1 MKKHT
6 LLLLL
11 AFMLFTSATQGQN
24 IGMYNFEEFDLAHKA
39 GVPGVYKMFQDTTG
53 VIWFGSTNG
62 IYRYDGS
69 RIYEF
74 SAEQKTI
81 LGKTNYSFL
90 QAKNGDVIIGSD
102 YGVCRYS
109 LKHNSVKLL
118 VHLNR
123 VFNDRSR
130 FYPICFDE
138 AGSLWFA
145 ASGKG
150 IGVYADEK
158 VIWMANPQ
166 EIPAESV
173 SKISDVFFNQL
184 TGDVYLAG
192 YFNIQTV
199 IFNIHSRT
207 FKPDNL
213 HPTGSFGVSKSKLY
227 RVLSDKILSVDL
239 VTGEKRTYTP
249 SANQALTDNMLYSKS
264 VFSDDEWLWVSLRDG
279 IIPFS
284 VRDGVYG
291 KPFGYVGDTK
301 CSVLRHI
308 SEVFKDKEG
317 NIWICTETNGIKF
330 LNQNHLRK
338 FQYLRD
344 LGSTNNIVMDITPVN
359 DSLLLVCPLV
369 DSPRLVNINTNSHR
383 ALFSTGSIGNSTF
396 SATRISGN
404 TILLLGQTGK
414 VYSFETT
421 TLKLK
426 SVSTSISSIHKI
438 IATPEADRLIISN
451 TYKLYLCKFENGQ
464 IKVEKEM
471 PFGYAAEC
479 IIYNPGTN
487 HIYCSSQDNF
497 TSVSLNTVTI
507 DKTQKPAFGSFIDY
521 AWDKDRTL
529 WLATRSGLQ
538 HYNRE
543 KRLIESFNTTNG
555 LNNDVVYGIRPNH
568 DSTLLFLS
576 TNLGIST
583 FSIASKKIQNFT
595 LSDGL
600 LESEHNGGAT
610 ASDARGNY
618 YFGNIRGIT
627 VFNESISK
635 QSQPAPFL
643 IVQGIFVDDSS
654 YLGNIN
660 PNFIKSIDL
669 YPRNE
674 AFGINFSLLS
684 TSEPAKLIYSYKIEG
699 IDNSFHRS
707 AAATA
712 IRISKPS
719 PGVYTIILRGE
730 ISGGKLIEKRIQLV
744 VHAPFY
750 LKWWFLLPA
759 ILLFHFGVFLIVRQ
773 IIRNRLRKKQQE
785 IDSQRLLYEQKSQI
799 ARELHDNVGARLS
812 MMLNTVDWI
821 GKKSQ
826 IEASDLSEIKEN
838 TKAVIQGLRDA
849 IWVMDKTQIT
859 VEELFDKIKYYSHQI
874 CRNHPATILFNEV
887 THQPVILNT
896 TQALNLFRIF
906 QETINNALKYSE
918 ATQIEISL
926 NYKGENGIVLSIS
939 DNGKGFDPG
948 SVVSGHGL
956 KNMQVRA
963 QEINAGFVLQS
974 AINEGTVIS
983 ITLYIV

>member
-1 MKKHT
+1 M
-6 LLLLL
+6 
-11 AFMLFTSATQGQN
+11 S
-24 IGMYNFEEFDLAHKA
+24 
-39 GVPGVYKMFQDTTG
+39 
-53 VIWFGSTNG
+53 
-62 IYRYDGS
+62 
-69 RIYEF
+69 
-74 SAEQKTI
+74 
-81 LGKTNYSFL
+81 
-90 QAKNGDVIIGSD
+90 
-102 YGVCRYS
+102 
-109 LKHNSVKLL
+109 
-118 VHLNR
+118 
-123 VFNDRSR
+123 
-130 FYPICFDE
+130 
-138 AGSLWFA
+138 
-145 ASGKG
+145 
-150 IGVYADEK
+150 
-158 VIWMANPQ
+158 
-166 EIPAESV
+166 
-173 SKISDVFFNQL
+173 
-184 TGDVYLAG
+184 
-192 YFNIQTV
+192 
-199 IFNIHSRT
+199 
-207 FKPDNL
+207 
-213 HPTGSFGVSKSKLY
+213 
-227 RVLSDKILSVDL
+227 
-239 VTGEKRTYTP
+239 
-249 SANQALTDNMLYSKS
+249 
-264 VFSDDEWLWVSLRDG
+264 
-279 IIPFS
+279 
-284 VRDGVYG
+284 
-291 KPFGYVGDTK
+291 
-301 CSVLRHI
+301 
-308 SEVFKDKEG
+308 
-317 NIWICTETNGIKF
+317 
-330 LNQNHLRK
+330 
-338 FQYLRD
+338 
-344 LGSTNNIVMDITPVN
+344 
-359 DSLLLVCPLV
+359 
-369 DSPRLVNINTNSHR
+369 
-383 ALFSTGSIGNSTF
+383 
-396 SATRISGN
+396 
-404 TILLLGQTGK
+404 
-414 VYSFETT
+414 
-421 TLKLK
+421 
-426 SVSTSISSIHKI
+426 
-438 IATPEADRLIISN
+438 
-451 TYKLYLCKFENGQ
+451 
-464 IKVEKEM
+464 
-471 PFGYAAEC
+471 FGYAAES
-479 IIYNPGTN
+479 IIYNPLTN
-487 HIYCSSQDNF
+487 HVYCSSQDNF
-497 TSVSLNTVTI
+497 TSVSLNTFTI

-583 FSIASKKIQNFT
+583 FSIATKKIQNFT

-627 VFNESISK
+627 VFNESIMK

-654 YLGNIN
+654 YLGNMN
-660 PNFIKSIDL
+660 PNFIKNIDL

-712 IRISKPS
+712 IRISRPS

>member
-1 MKKHT
+1 MHS
-6 LLLLL
+6 L
-11 AFMLFTSATQGQN
+11 QGQD
-24 IGMYNFEEFDLAHKA
+24 IGRYHFEEFDLAHKA

-62 IYRYDGS
+62 IYRFDGN

-74 SAEQKTI
+74 NAEQKTI

-102 YGVCRYS
+102 YGICHYS
-109 LKHNSVKLL
+109 LRYNSIKLL
-118 VHLNR
+118 VHLDR
-123 VFNDRSR
+123 VFNDRCR
-130 FYPICFDE
+130 YYPVCFGDN
-138 AGSLWFA
+138 GTLWFV

-150 IGVYADEK
+150 VGMFSGGV
-158 VIWMANPQ
+158 INWMENPP

-173 SKISDVFFNQL
+173 SKITDAFYNHK
-184 TGDVYLAG
+184 TGDVFLANYLSTK
-192 YFNIQTV
+192 TV
-199 IFNIHSRT
+199 IFNIRTHSFRI
-207 FKPDNL
+207 DSI
-213 HPTGSFGVSKSKLY
+213 TGTVSFTRSENNLY
-227 RVLSDKILSVDL
+227 RVHSNIILSVNL
-239 VTGEKRTYTP
+239 TSGENKSFLPQRHQLL
-249 SANQALTDNMLYSKS
+249 ADNILYSRS
-264 VFSDDEWLWVSLRDG
+264 EIIDDKWLWISLRDG
-279 IIPFS
+279 ILPFNYRQS
-284 VRDGVYG
+284 KFGV
-291 KPFGYVGDTK
+291 PFGYDGDTK
-301 CSVLRHI
+301 SAVLKHI
-308 SEVFKDKEG
+308 SEVFRDKQG
-317 NIWICTETNGIKF
+317 NIWICTETNGIKL
-330 LNQNHLRK
+330 LNQHHLRK
-338 FQYLRD
+338 FQHLID
-344 LGSTNNIVMDITPVN
+344 FNSSNNIVMDIEPVN
-359 DSLLLVCPLV
+359 DSLILVCPLV
-369 DSPRLVNINTNSHR
+369 ETPRLVNIYTNNHKVLLTR
-383 ALFSTGSIGNSTF
+383 GSIGNSSFT
-396 SATRISGN
+396 ATRIN
-404 TILLLGQTGK
+404 KTTILLFNQIGNLYSYNTFSLQLNKQTIP
-414 VYSFETT
+414 
-421 TLKLK
+421 
-426 SVSTSISSIHKI
+426 ISNILKI
-438 IATPEADRLIISN
+438 IATPQPERLLIYN
-451 TYKLYLCKFENGQ
+451 AKQLYLCKYENGQ
-464 IKVEKEM
+464 IEIEKSM
-471 PFGYAAEC
+471 PLSFPAES
-479 IIYNPGTN
+479 IIYNPASN
-487 HIYCSSQDNF
+487 QIYCSTQEKFVQVN
-497 TSVSLNTVTI
+497 LNTLTI
-507 DKTQKPAFGSFIDY
+507 DNSQKPFSGSFIDY
-521 AWDKDRTL
+521 AWGKEKTL

-568 DSTLLFLS
+568 DSTMLFLS

-627 VFNESISK
+627 VFNESIIK

-660 PNFIKSIDL
+660 PNFIKNIDL

-719 PGVYTIILRGE
+719 PGIYTIILRGE
-730 ISGGKLIEKRIQLV
+730 ILGGKLTEKRIQLV

-759 ILLFHFGVFLIVRQ
+759 ILLFHFGVFLVVRQ

-974 AINEGTVIS
+974 AKNEGTVIS